1 MDYDSVLISSS
12 EIALKSEPV
21 RRMLE
26 KKLAHNLRFRLTRSG
41 ISDYKIVRKRGR
53 IIVEGR
59 DMERAATEATK
70 VFGVFSAMPA
80 VKTPSDFALVI
91 KKMAEYSSQVIND
104 NETFAV
110 EARRSGDLPYV
121 SKDLEFSGGAAIL
134 SRLVGRGVRVNLNEP
149 DWVIHVEAREEW
161 AYIYSTVMY
170 GPGGLPI
177 GFQGRTIGMISGRS
191 LSLAASWM
199 MMKRGAMVIPVSFS
213 FPPKRKDEG
222 EAAEAIALLREYA
235 PLKFFPYYSTP
246 LAYPYEEISA
256 KHGEEIAYILKK
268 RSMARVSSKI
278 AEKEHAEGLIS
289 GEMFDY
295 SEFFTLR
302 NLRLIDQASSLPVYR
317 PLISLG
323 QEDLRELTKKIEGYE
338 PPVKVPTERSW
349 DPSALLEEEDIK
361 RLEKK
366 LGLDLVVE
374 EAVRKL
380 ERRTL
385 P

>member
-26 KKLAHNLRFRLTRSG
+26 KKLAHNLRFRLIRSG
-41 ISDYKIVRKRGR
+41 ISDHKIIRKRGR
-53 IIVEGR
+53 IVVEGT
-59 DMERAATEATK
+59 DMEKAATEATK
-70 VFGVFSAMPA
+70 VFGVFSSMPA
-80 VKTPSDFALVI
+80 VKTPSDFAMVI
-91 KKMAEYSSQVIND
+91 KKMAEYSSHVIND

-110 EARRSGDLPYV
+110 EAKRSGDLPYV

-134 SRLVGRGVRVNLNEP
+134 NRLAGRGVRVNLTEP
-149 DWVIHVEAREEW
+149 DTVIHVEAREEW
-161 AYIYSTVMY
+161 AYVYSTVMY

-177 GFQGRTIGMISGRS
+177 GFQGRAIGMISGRS

-199 MMKRGAMVIPVSFS
+199 MMKRGAMVLPVSFS
-213 FPPKRKDEG
+213 LPPKREDEG
-222 EAAEAIALLREYA
+222 EAVQAISLLREYV
-235 PLKFFPYYSTP
+235 PLKLFPYYSIT

-268 RSMARVSSKI
+268 RTMTKISSMI

-317 PLISLG
+317 PLTSLG

-338 PPVKVPTERSW
+338 PPVKVPTEKSW
-349 DPSALLEEEDIK
+349 DPSALLEEEMIK
-361 RLEKK
+361 RLERK
-366 LGLDLVVE
+366 LRLDSVIE
-374 EAVRKL
+374 EATRKL
-380 ERRTL
+380 ERKTL
-385 P
+385 T